1 MQKKNVEEKL
11 DRSSLP
17 LQQKFNMYNGGNV
30 VLNSLAGMTVVVS
43 GAAGGVGRSAVRKLL
58 NLGASVC
65 ATDITDAV
73 TDLKSLEGRIETVVA
88 DVTNSNDVDR
98 IFDAAEKAFG
108 TVDCL
113 VSNAGFIISKSVHET
128 SEEEW
133 DSVIDAN
140 AKSFFLMSK
149 RALRGMMKKGKG
161 CIVATGS
168 ISSVVGLP
176 SQAAYCASKGALLQ
190 LVRQMAID
198 YAGNG
203 IRVNAVGPGSINT
216 PFLQKYLD
224 GLADPAA
231 GMAEIK
237 AAHPLGR
244 WAEPDEVA
252 DSIVFMCSPA
262 SSFVTG
268 QILMVDGGYSAR

>member
-1 MQKKNVEEKL
+1 MVI
-11 DRSSLP
+11 S
-17 LQQKFNMYNGGNV
+17 
-30 VLNSLAGMTVVVS
+30 MTGSNVVVS
-43 GAAGGVGRSAVRKLL
+43 GAAGGVGRSVVRKLL
-58 NLGASVC
+58 ELGANVC
-65 ATDITDAV
+65 ATDITESV
-73 TDLKSLEGRIETVVA
+73 FELKSLGSRVETVVA
-88 DVTNSNDVDR
+88 DVTKSADVDR
-98 IFDAAEKAFG
+98 IYETAEKAFG
-108 TVDCL
+108 VVDCL

-128 SEEEW
+128 SEDEW
-133 DSVIDAN
+133 DSVLDAN

-149 RALRGMMKKGKG
+149 RALRGMIEKGKG

-198 YAGNG
+198 YAGDG
-203 IRVNAVGPGSINT
+203 IRVNAVGPGSIDT
-216 PFLQKYLD
+216 PFLRKYLD
-224 GLADPAA
+224 GLPDPAL
-231 GMAEIK
+231 GMAEIR

-252 DSIVFMCSPA
+252 DSITYLCSPA

>member
-1 MQKKNVEEKL
+1 MQL
-11 DRSSLP
+11 
-17 LQQKFNMYNGGNV
+17 
-30 VLNSLAGMTVVVS
+30 SLAGTTVVVS
-43 GAAGGVGRSAVRKLL
+43 GAAGGVGRSTVAKLL
-58 NLGASVC
+58 QLGAQVC
-65 ATDITDAV
+65 ATDIADNVA
-73 TDLKSLEGRIETVVA
+73 DLKSFDGAIETVVA
-88 DVTNSNDVDR
+88 DVTKSADVER
-98 IFDAAEKAFG
+98 IFSVAEQRFG
-108 TVDCL
+108 FVDCL

-128 SEEEW
+128 TEEEW

-149 RALRGMMKKGKG
+149 RALQGMLKHGRG

-176 SQAAYCASKGALLQ
+176 TQAAYSASKGALLQ
-190 LVRQMAID
+190 LVRQMAVD
-198 YAGNG
+198 YASRG

-224 GLADPAA
+224 GMADPEA
-231 GMAEIK
+231 GKADIR

-252 DSIVFMCSPA
+252 DSIVFLCSPA

-268 QILMVDGGYSAR
+268 HILMVDGGYSAR